1 MSRVP
6 VYVKRGAFL
15 SGSDLDT
22 GQVVQIFF
30 LSLTHRLFHSLDSSF
45 CTLCSSSS
53 SPLFFFPPVSLPFAS
68 AAGSTWVYPLVLLD
82 SSSLQVQL
90 LIKETQVFQS
100 RVRREHIKKEQR
112 ERERERKRKRKKKRI
127 TVNFNLDFFRRSFA
141 LFILGNQ
148 IVRAPVL
155 LGWSF
160 NFKCHLV
167 LSLGHFGNFNRMT
180 SVFTNHLI
188 FLEPR
193 NFGCRSSSN
202 DALNDN

>member
-112 ERERERKRKRKKKRI
+112 ERERERGRERERKKGLPSTSTWIFSDAASPFSFLATKLYVPR
-127 TVNFNLDFFRRSFA
+127 FSLD
-141 LFILGNQ
+141 G
-148 IVRAPVL
+148 VL
-155 LGWSF
+155 ISSVTWYCPLD
-160 NFKCHLV
+160 
-167 LSLGHFGNFNRMT
+167 T
-180 SVFTNHLI
+180 SVILT
-188 FLEPR
+188 E
-193 NFGCRSSSN
+193 
-202 DALNDN
+202 